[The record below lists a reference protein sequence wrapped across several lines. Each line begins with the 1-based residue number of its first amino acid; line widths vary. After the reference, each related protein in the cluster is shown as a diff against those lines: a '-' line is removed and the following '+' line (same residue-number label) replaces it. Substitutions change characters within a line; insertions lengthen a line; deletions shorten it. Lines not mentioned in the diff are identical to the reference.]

1 MTRSAAH
8 DEAAHDEAALADA
21 VRNMRDRVRFDVAAG
36 YDPGDRIAEAVAE
49 GECVDGVDAEELEGI
64 ARRLVRE
71 ALADHYREQAS
82 WPDVTDCD
90 RLDDAFAELE
100 RRGIV
105 ARQNFSCCGT
115 CGHSEIWGEM
125 EQARDAGAEVWGY
138 AFFHLQD
145 TEAAVGGGGLYLK
158 YGSAEAGDEEAVAE
172 ELVEVLTA
180 HGLAAGWNGQTSQ
193 CVGLSLDWKRRRPLV
208 VGPNPG
214 ERGA

>member
-1 MTRSAAH
+1 MPRPADR
-8 DEAAHDEAALADA
+8 DEPALAEA
-21 VRNMRDRVRFDVAAG
+21 VRLMRERVRQEVAAG
-36 YDPGDRIAEAVAE
+36 FDPADRIAEAVAE

-71 ALADHYREQAS
+71 ALAAHYREQAD

-100 RRGIV
+100 ARGIV
-105 ARQNFSCCGT
+105 CRQNFSCCGT
-115 CGHSEIWGEM
+115 CGHTEIWDEM
-125 EQARDAGAEVWGY
+125 ERAREAGAEVWGY

-145 TEAAVGGGGLYLK
+145 TESAVGGGGLYLK

-193 CVGLSLDWKRRRPLV
+193 CVGLSLDWKRRRPV
-208 VGPNPG
+208 EVGSA
-214 ERGA
+214 E